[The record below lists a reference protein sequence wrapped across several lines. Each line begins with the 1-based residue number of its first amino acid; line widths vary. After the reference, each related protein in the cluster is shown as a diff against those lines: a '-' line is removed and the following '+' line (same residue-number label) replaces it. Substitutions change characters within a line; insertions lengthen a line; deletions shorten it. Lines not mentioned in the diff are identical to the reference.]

1 MLSGLEIF
9 EDIPDKN
16 ISHCSRKLSVN
27 SAFGCSSKYPSS
39 TAEVLISENTENLYK
54 SLKESASLRI
64 VVIPLSIFVNKDA
77 VSFLKSSEKIAG
89 LFVFSPNFPTSNNFD
104 PLPFSENTACPNG
117 NFTFYNNTQRQCNV
131 IPSWNPPATEYG
143 FTSWPFP
150 VVLADG
156 NCFNTYNV
164 KPIDDTRCFMEIR
177 NYMSAVN
184 STQTCYNRE
193 VLLSYR
199 LDVMLQFILNPPPTF
214 CNQIGGMNT
223 VLRARAV
230 TKSPQAEENDPTVL
244 VLSRV
249 DALSMFDRRATSGLS
264 VLPAVSVLISAAVH
278 LLNQPDVK
286 AGRLRK
292 NLLFALLDNEALSFM
307 GSQRF
312 LFDLS
317 QGHIAQASGSPI
329 KSIESVIELTG
340 VGLPK
345 YEDKSIYYLL
355 SDIEIAKQVSSIFLL
370 LQCKQFYHFQTENV
384 TSAIWKSLN
393 DSAASQGGQVVLL
406 NGSVPGPEPMLLPP
420 SVSTQALLTYY
431 DMQGVP
437 LSHTVISDRPGR
449 SPYADE
455 WIDSFLDKKWPPTPE
470 AGEHLLQLA
479 NVLADALHRL
489 ITKDSKP
496 IPQPISGLKPAE
508 LMHCFLHNP
517 GCELLRLTYEPVD
530 GHGWR
535 VSHIA
540 ARLLMGLTGERLKEC
555 PPSKDYGSYT
565 YLYGCE
571 SLILCRSL
579 RNSLDYNGTNWCY
592 KSLMETSTS
601 FFFLEGGAVA
611 SPGWVRS
618 ALYENKRY
626 VRLFRSSSPH
636 EDGVS
641 LALGILLTAL
651 IGSVAYVLR
660 RFSAHIFVKPY
671 DVIPDN
677 QVVLPVNVM

>member
-1 MLSGLEIF
+1 
-9 EDIPDKN
+9 
-16 ISHCSRKLSVN
+16 
-27 SAFGCSSKYPSS
+27 
-39 TAEVLISENTENLYK
+39 
-54 SLKESASLRI
+54 
-64 VVIPLSIFVNKDA
+64 
-77 VSFLKSSEKIAG
+77 
-89 LFVFSPNFPTSNNFD
+89 
-104 PLPFSENTACPNG
+104 
-117 NFTFYNNTQRQCNV
+117 
-131 IPSWNPPATEYG
+131 
-143 FTSWPFP
+143 
-150 VVLADG
+150 
-156 NCFNTYNV
+156 
-164 KPIDDTRCFMEIR
+164 
-177 NYMSAVN
+177 
-184 STQTCYNRE
+184 
-193 VLLSYR
+193 
-199 LDVMLQFILNPPPTF
+199 
-214 CNQIGGMNT
+214 
-223 VLRARAV
+223 
-230 TKSPQAEENDPTVL
+230 
-244 VLSRV
+244 
-249 DALSMFDRRATSGLS
+249 
-264 VLPAVSVLISAAVH
+264 
-278 LLNQPDVK
+278 
-286 AGRLRK
+286 
-292 NLLFALLDNEALSFM
+292 M

-355 SDIEIAKQVSSIFLL
+355 SDIEIAK
-370 LQCKQFYHFQTENV
+370 QTENV

-517 GCELLRLTYEPVD
+517 GCELLRLHLEPDIVKFLLSINGPIPMQTYEPVD

-565 YLYGCE
+565 YLYGY
-571 SLILCRSL
+571 
-579 RNSLDYNGTNWCY
+579 YNGTNWCY